1 MASLKESDDVKAWII
16 FLYLTMKVRL
26 TKRKTKTKKQ
36 KQNQTYRLRGGS
48 SESIALCIPMDAGDV
63 SMLHVCLRSV
73 KQQTRA
79 PDSVY
84 ISISGVTPESEA
96 TIKQII
102 ADSMIPNINVKF
114 HPEKILAGGNRNLAA
129 SAAVDAGATILS
141 FIDADDS
148 MHPNRI
154 ERLLDIFK
162 NPLITGVV
170 HSYSIG
176 KKAEIDAENPIQ
188 WPSLTGQVLTDVL
201 VAGKGGTF
209 RTISPKSG
217 HECHVANGHV
227 SVRAEFFRDN
237 NYNERL
243 TLGEDQD
250 FNASI
255 LLAGKV
261 LAFTPDVLSMY
272 YT

>member
-1 MASLKESDDVKAWII
+1 
-16 FLYLTMKVRL
+16 MK
-26 TKRKTKTKKQ
+26 KRYTFRPKTKKQ
-36 KQNQTYRLRGGS
+36 RRPIKQRGGS
-48 SESIALCIPMDAGDV
+48 VDTIALCIPMDASDI
-63 SMLHVCLRSV
+63 SMLPFCLKSV
-73 KQQTRA
+73 KEQTKA

-84 ISISGVTPESEA
+84 ISISAVTPESEA
-96 TIKQII
+96 AIKKII
-102 ADSMIPNINVKF
+102 TDSMIPNINVKF

-129 SAAVDAGATILS
+129 SAALDADTTIIS

-162 NPLITGVV
+162 NPSITGVV
-170 HSYSIG
+170 HSYNIG
-176 KKAEIDAENPIQ
+176 KKTEIDAENPIQ

-201 VAGKGGTF
+201 VAGKGGAF

-227 SVRAEFFRDN
+227 SVRADFFRDN